1 MLGTYTGN
9 IPAIDRL
16 NIPSVNMQDG
26 PQGFRAMDKTGG
38 EGSSTAW
45 PSSMTLAA
53 SWDEDLLGRWA
64 TALAQE
70 FVAKGANMLLGPGI
84 GIARVPNAGRNFEYL
99 CGEDPV
105 LGSVLVKPVVRN
117 IQEQGILADAKH
129 FVNNEIETHRMLVSA
144 NVDER
149 TRFEIY
155 YRPFQAAV
163 DAGVL
168 TIMCSY
174 NRINDVYACQNEET
188 LSHLRDILGFEG
200 WIVSDWT
207 ATKSTVKSLKAGM
220 DVEMPNGLFYNRL
233 TLEKK
238 LIDGDIDMKDIDAS
252 VRRILSALE
261 TVGIL
266 DRAPTGNPMANVT
279 SEAHNALAREAAA
292 KSTVLLKNTNNVLPL
307 NAQSLGDCVAVIGDA
322 DTVAGGGSGHVNG
335 PYVITPAQGIVNALA
350 GAGVST
356 TKVLYNDGQDVNAAA
371 DLAKQCSVA
380 VVVVATTSSEGSDRE
395 TLALSGNQDAL
406 IASVAAAN
414 PKTIVSMNIPGA
426 ILMPWLDQ
434 VPAVLASWMPGQ
446 EAGNALADILF
457 GKVNPSA
464 RLPVTMPNKDN
475 EVGFTRSEFPGT
487 GIPPEAN
494 YDETL
499 LIGYRWYD
507 AYNVTPRFPF
517 GHGLSYTTFSYSQLQ
532 LTPLSAKAEVLP
544 SNRIEVRSLPVVSLR
559 FLVRN
564 TGKVDGDE
572 ITQVYLAYPA
582 AANEPPR
589 QLRAFKKVS
598 IPAGNHQEVT
608 LSLKKDDC
616 AVWNT
621 EKDAWEIL
629 AGEYTVFVGASSRDL
644 RLQATF
650 TVN

>member
-16 NIPSVNMQDG
+16 NIPSINMQDG

-279 SEAHNALAREAAA
+279 SEAHNTLAREAAA
-292 KSTVLLKNTNNVLPL
+292 KSTVLLKNANDLLPL
-307 NAQSLGDCVAVIGDA
+307 NAQNLGDCVAVIGDA

-335 PYVITPAQGIVNALA
+335 PYVITPAQGIANALA
-350 GAGVST
+350 GAGVTS

-380 VVVVATTSSEGSDRE
+380 VVVVATTSSEGSDRD

-406 IASVAAAN
+406 IAAVAAAN
-414 PKTIVSMNIPGA
+414 AQTIVSMNIPGA

-457 GKVNPSA
+457 GTVNPSA
-464 RLPVTMPNKDN
+464 RLPITMPNKDN

-487 GIPPEAN
+487 GMPPEAN
-494 YDETL
+494 YDEAL

-532 LTPLSAKAEVLP
+532 LTPLSTKAEVLP
-544 SNRIEVRSLPVVSLR
+544 SNRIEVRSLPVVSVR
-559 FLVRN
+559 FFVRN
-564 TGKVDGDE
+564 TGKRDGDE
-572 ITQVYLAYPA
+572 ITQVYLGYPV

-589 QLRAFKKVS
+589 QLRAFKKVAVS
-598 IPAGNHQEVT
+598 AGNHQEVT
-608 LSLKKDDC
+608 LSLKKEDC
-616 AVWNT
+616 AVWNA

-629 AGEYTVFVGASSRDL
+629 AGEYTVYVGASSRDL

>member
-1 MLGTYTGN
+1 MHLSEKISLMHGVLGTYTGN
-9 IPAIDRL
+9 IPAVDRL
-16 NIPSVNMQDG
+16 NIPSINMQDG

-70 FVAKGANMLLGPGI
+70 FVGKGANMLLGPGI
-84 GIARVPNAGRNFEYL
+84 GIARVPTAGRNFEYL

-238 LIDGDIDMKDIDAS
+238 LIDGDIDMKDID
-252 VRRILSALE
+252 
-261 TVGIL
+261 
-266 DRAPTGNPMANVT
+266 T
-279 SEAHNALAREAAA
+279 S
-292 KSTVLLKNTNNVLPL
+292 
-307 NAQSLGDCVAVIGDA
+307 
-322 DTVAGGGSGHVNG
+322 HVNG
-335 PYVITPAQGIVNALA
+335 PYVITPAQGIANALA
-350 GAGVST
+350 GAGVT
-356 TKVLYNDGQDVNAAA
+356 ATKVLYNDGQDVNAAA

-406 IASVAAAN
+406 IASVASAN

-446 EAGNALADILF
+446 EAGNALADVLF

-517 GHGLSYTTFSYSQLQ
+517 GHGLSYTTFAYSQLQ

-564 TGKVDGDE
+564 AGKVDGDE

>member
-559 FLVRN
+559 FLVHN